1 MAKWFI
7 TLGLVFLVLGLA
19 WPLFSKLGLGQ
30 LPGDLRIER
39 EAFPFYFPITSSVVG
54 SLLVTLVL
62 WIFPR

>member
-19 WPLFSKLGLGQ
+19 WPLFSKRGLGP

-39 EAFPFYFPITSSVVG
+39 EAFTFDFPITSGVVG